1 MNLEELKHALSVEI
15 SQIQL
20 DINSLY
26 GSNSVSLE
34 SRDMLTR
41 LQVLTTVRKALM
53 EVKTAM
59 TLRQL
64 YSINANWTLDTVI
77 TVYNRNST
85 NTLSK
90 MTVRQALNLYATRE
104 IAFFRDDRIYLYY
117 VDHKEVK

>member
-1 MNLEELKHALSVEI
+1 
-15 SQIQL
+15 
-20 DINSLY
+20 
-26 GSNSVSLE
+26 
-34 SRDMLTR
+34 
-41 LQVLTTVRKALM
+41 
-53 EVKTAM
+53 M

-64 YSINANWTLDTVI
+64 YSININWTLDTVI

-117 VDHKEVK
+117 VEHKEVK

>member
-1 MNLEELKHALSVEI
+1 MNIEELKHALGVEI
-15 SQIQL
+15 SQIKL

-26 GSNSVSLE
+26 GSNSESLE
-34 SRDMLTR
+34 RRAMLTR
-41 LQVLTTVRKALM
+41 LQVLITVRKALM

-64 YSINANWTLDTVI
+64 YSININWTLDTVI